1 MNGDGKKERT
11 DTMKKPLSLLIML
24 AMLLS
29 LAVPACAEG
38 NERPGAKWINSDI
51 YGAFEGLGEIR
62 PQDDFA
68 AAVNRAWSE
77 SARIPDGQDYT
88 SARLEHDLENIA
100 LKIALLHGE
109 QTDDPELTAMQT
121 FFAQFLD
128 WDTRNQIG
136 YQELKP
142 YADDIMSISGIDEL
156 TAFFSDPKRNLYQY
170 GPMIEGMVTPDD
182 DDVFTN
188 IMSICSPAMLSTTDS
203 SFYTDEEDGAMR
215 ATYRRLCGYMLTRLG
230 YSEEEAEELFN
241 LCVAFEKNFAP
252 AVDEYMQ
259 RMMREGEALAR
270 HNPMTVEEMETLYR
284 NIPIRQIC
292 KGLGY
297 ELEGRVNEFMPS
309 ALRMYDTLYTAE
321 HLEELKAWTLIH
333 TVLLFQDYV
342 DRDTFVFIA
351 GLSGNK
357 ASVESQTVYEQS
369 VLKTIYTLI
378 PGMIDKLYAEYC
390 FDPKI
395 KEQLTELTQMMID
408 AYRVMLTEEVDWLSE
423 ETKAAAIEKLDS
435 IKLHICYPDVMPDF
449 TDVRALTMEEGG
461 SLMKTYV
468 SILQHKRKAD
478 AETLARKND
487 GSVWHYSVNYSE
499 LGACYLPYENS
510 INIQAGICGGE
521 FYDPSWPI
529 EKRLGGVCMVVGHEI
544 SHAFDTNGADY
555 DKDGNRKDWWKP
567 EDRQAFQKRV
577 DKLEA
582 YYSRIIPAPQ
592 LSDRAYGENGA
603 HFIRAEA
610 IADLASM
617 KCLLSIAKK
626 MEGFDYNL
634 FFTQIARIQKAARS
648 EAAERKYL
656 ATDNHPVDCFRCNIP
671 VQNYDEFLETYG
683 VQEGDGMYLAPE
695 DRIRVW

>member
-1 MNGDGKKERT
+1 
-11 DTMKKPLSLLIML
+11 MKKPLSLLIML

-142 YADDIMSISGIDEL
+142 YADDIMSISRIDEL

-333 TVLLFQDYV
+333 VL
-342 DRDTFVFIA
+342 
-351 GLSGNK
+351 
-357 ASVESQTVYEQS
+357 
-369 VLKTIYTLI
+369 
-378 PGMIDKLYAEYC
+378 
-390 FDPKI
+390 
-395 KEQLTELTQMMID
+395 
-408 AYRVMLTEEVDWLSE
+408 
-423 ETKAAAIEKLDS
+423 
-435 IKLHICYPDVMPDF
+435 
-449 TDVRALTMEEGG
+449 
-461 SLMKTYV
+461 
-468 SILQHKRKAD
+468 
-478 AETLARKND
+478 
-487 GSVWHYSVNYSE
+487 
-499 LGACYLPYENS
+499 
-510 INIQAGICGGE
+510 
-521 FYDPSWPI
+521 
-529 EKRLGGVCMVVGHEI
+529 
-544 SHAFDTNGADY
+544 
-555 DKDGNRKDWWKP
+555 
-567 EDRQAFQKRV
+567 
-577 DKLEA
+577 
-582 YYSRIIPAPQ
+582 
-592 LSDRAYGENGA
+592 
-603 HFIRAEA
+603 
-610 IADLASM
+610 
-617 KCLLSIAKK
+617 
-626 MEGFDYNL
+626 
-634 FFTQIARIQKAARS
+634 
-648 EAAERKYL
+648 
-656 ATDNHPVDCFRCNIP
+656 
-671 VQNYDEFLETYG
+671 
-683 VQEGDGMYLAPE
+683 
-695 DRIRVW
+695 

>member
-188 IMSICSPAMLSTTDS
+188 IMSI
-203 SFYTDEEDGAMR
+203 R

-648 EAAERKYL
+648 EAAEKKYL